1 VTLTIYRDL
10 EQGSQDWLDARCG
23 ILTASNVGKLVT
35 PTLKQSDS
43 EIARGLIET
52 LVAERITGHVE
63 YVHPSFDMQRG
74 TLDEPYAR
82 DMYAEHHAPVEE
94 IGFAVLEIEGAKIGA
109 SPDGLV
115 GDKGG
120 LEIKS
125 RKPRTQLTTILSG
138 KIPTANLAQIHACM
152 LVLDRDWW
160 DYASYAGGWPLYVQ
174 RVHRDPLWDAAIL
187 EAATAFETKA
197 AALIDTYTQRTAG
210 QPLAERR
217 DHFAEIEIGL

>member
-1 VTLTIYRDL
+1 MSLHIYRDL

-23 ILTASNVGKLVT
+23 LLTASNVGKLVT
-35 PTLKQSDS
+35 PTLKAS
-43 EIARGLIET
+43 ESETARGLVET

-94 IGFAVLEIEGAKIGA
+94 IGFAVLEINGHKLGA
-109 SPDGLV
+109 SPDGLI
-115 GDKGG
+115 GDNGG

-138 KIPTANLAQIHACM
+138 KVPAGNLAQIHTCM

-160 DYASYAGGWPLYVQ
+160 DYCSYAGGWPLYVQ
-174 RVHRDPLWDAAIL
+174 RVHRDPLWDDSIIAAL
-187 EAATAFETKA
+187 ESFESKA
-197 AALIDTYTQRTAG
+197 AELIGTYTQRTAG

-217 DHFAEIEIGL
+217 DHFAEIEF